1 MNISVSAGILVLCN
15 ILLSY
20 TASPFLA
27 YKICIFMFFK
37 YDLVISSLVTDLA
50 YPLISKCFIP
60 LKDVKFTSSILVFIK
75 YLQSKEQICLILI
88 FFSQSVLRA

>member
-1 MNISVSAGILVLCN
+1 
-15 ILLSY
+15 
-20 TASPFLA
+20 
-27 YKICIFMFFK
+27 MFFK
-37 YDLVISSLVTDLA
+37 GDLVISSLVTDLA